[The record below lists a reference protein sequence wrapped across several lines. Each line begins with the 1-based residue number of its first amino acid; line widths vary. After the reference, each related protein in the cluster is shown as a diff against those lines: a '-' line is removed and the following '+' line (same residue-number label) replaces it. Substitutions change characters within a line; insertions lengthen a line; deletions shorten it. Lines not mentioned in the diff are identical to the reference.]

1 MLNGIK
7 NFLQFINDNWTTMT
21 VFIGL
26 ALILY
31 RKIRDYLSKSD
42 DEKIEIALRK
52 IRETMLDYVSISEN
66 KYSEWKEAGSLKRAQ
81 VIKQLYTDYPELSS
95 FYNQADLIC
104 KIDEMIDEALPEL
117 RKVIKQNIGN

>member
-42 DEKIEIALRK
+42 DEKIEI
-52 IRETMLDYVSISEN
+52 
-66 KYSEWKEAGSLKRAQ
+66 Q
-81 VIKQLYTDYPELSS
+81 
-95 FYNQADLIC
+95 F
-104 KIDEMIDEALPEL
+104 
-117 RKVIKQNIGN
+117 